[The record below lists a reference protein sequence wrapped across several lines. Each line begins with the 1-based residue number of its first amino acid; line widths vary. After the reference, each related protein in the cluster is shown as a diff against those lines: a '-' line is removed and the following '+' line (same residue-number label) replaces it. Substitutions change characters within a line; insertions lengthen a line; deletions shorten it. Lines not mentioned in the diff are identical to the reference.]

1 MQAKNINVL
10 AHFNAMN
17 MISPG
22 SGCEVHTASIDSQE
36 SLRRIAQADTLCATV
51 APDLDR
57 VLGHFK
63 LIEGA
68 SRLRSRLAIQPIK
81 TDGLI
86 P

>member
-36 SLRRIAQADTLCATV
+36 SLRRIAEPTPSAQ
-51 APDLDR
+51 
-57 VLGHFK
+57 
-63 LIEGA
+63 
-68 SRLRSRLAIQPIK
+68 RLR
-81 TDGLI
+81 LI
-86 P
+86 WIVFLDILNSSKAHLVFEAAWQFNQ